1 MAKRIPVPKDWAET
15 LPPLL
20 KGARSATDL
29 RHVLCIWMRLSLDM
43 STPQIAVALGWSV
56 RTVRQVQERFLR
68 QGKAAFEKPGKG
80 GRRNELMTR
89 EAEYALL
96 RRLRQEN
103 FPRADLEFRAVH
115 QAVEK
120 AVGREVSPSTV
131 HRLLRR
137 HGWHRAAQVFIPRDT
152 DPNPRASRRRPRTG
166 AWSLLRPEE
175 AERPAAGPANITP
188 EIT

>member
-20 KGARSATDL
+20 KSARTATEL
-29 RHVLCIWMRLSLDM
+29 RHVLCIWMRLALDM
-43 STPQIAVALGWSV
+43 KAPQIATALGWSV
-56 RTVRQVQERFLR
+56 RTVRQVQERFLKE
-68 QGKAAFEKPGKG
+68 GKAAFEKPGKG

-96 RRLRQEN
+96 RRLREKN
-103 FPRADLEFRAVH
+103 FPNAVLEFRVVH
-115 QAVEK
+115 EAVEK

-152 DPNPRASRRRPRTG
+152 DPYLDGRRRPRTG
-166 AWSLLRPEE
+166 EWSLLRPE
-175 AERPAAGPANITP
+175 TP
-188 EIT
+188 EPPPESSASTAP